1 MALWLYGLLQPKR
14 IKHRKVHKGR
24 IKKVAS
30 RGHYLSFGS
39 YGLKAEESR
48 WLKSTQLEAARRAI
62 THFIQRGG
70 KIWIRVFP
78 DRPRTQ
84 KGAEVGMGGGTG
96 SLSHFVAPV
105 EAGRI
110 LFEMDGVK
118 EEIAREALRLAAHKL
133 PIKTRF
139 IKRS

>member
-1 MALWLYGLLQPKR
+1 MLQPKR
-14 IKHRKVHKGR
+14 IKHRKVHKGSL
-24 IKKVAS
+24 KKVAT

-39 YGLKAEESR
+39 FGLKAEESS

-78 DRPRTQ
+78 DKPRTQ
-84 KGAEVGMGGGTG
+84 KGAEVGMGGGAG
-96 SLSHFVAPV
+96 SLSHFVAPT

-110 LFEMDGVK
+110 IFEMDGVTEK
-118 EEIAREALRLAAHKL
+118 VAREAMRLAAHKL

-139 IKRS
+139 VKK